1 MTKSSGQTEGS
12 ARPVTR
18 ARLGAPRTLHTIS
31 DVSVELD
38 VAQHVVRFWESKF
51 PQVRPFKR
59 GGRRYYRQEDVAIL
73 REIRSLLYEKGH
85 TIKGAQTLLR
95 RRDEHPDEHGGVDRE
110 NEAAASEAAQDLT
123 REEWL
128 QAELIVLQRE
138 AKARAASLATTRDE
152 VEARCDLLLA
162 NGPPLTS
169 AHGRYQD
176 HT

>member
-18 ARLGAPRTLHTIS
+18 ARRSAQRTLHTIS

-59 GGRRYYRQEDVAIL
+59 GGRRYYRPEDLDLL
-73 REIRSLLYEKGH
+73 RQIRSLLYEEGY
-85 TIKGAQTLLR
+85 TIKGAQKLLR
-95 RRDEHPDEHGGVDRE
+95 GRGEHPDEGEDGGRAT
-110 NEAAASEAAQDLT
+110 EATSAEATPDLT
-123 REEWL
+123 QEDWF
-128 QAELIVLQRE
+128 QAELIVLQNE
-138 AKARAASLATTRDE
+138 AKARAASLEATRDE

-162 NGPPLTS
+162 
-169 AHGRYQD
+169 R
-176 HT
+176 